1 MPFSRDISEEHRKLS
16 LEEETL
22 WLRIRS
28 LTLRLVSGLPTLA
41 HTIQPKNSEKTAE
54 NGVSSK
60 IDTIRALLQQLE
72 AAVDSGKK
80 FLEQKIQVPVKQKLS
95 PVVDCECIVQAAE
108 CTELPLGLWSVTDW
122 EMCQALGGMRKSC
135 NTFIFFFASCLVSCP
150 WPSSYPNG
158 WLLQQWQLS
167 VPD

>member
-28 LTLRLVSGLPTLA
+28 LTLRLVSGLPTLG

-80 FLEQKIQVPVKQKLS
+80 FLEQKIQVPARQKLS
-95 PVVDCECIVQAAE
+95 PNVDRECIVQAAE
-108 CTELPLGLWSVTDW
+108 CT
-122 EMCQALGGMRKSC
+122 
-135 NTFIFFFASCLVSCP
+135 
-150 WPSSYPNG
+150 
-158 WLLQQWQLS
+158 
-167 VPD
+167 